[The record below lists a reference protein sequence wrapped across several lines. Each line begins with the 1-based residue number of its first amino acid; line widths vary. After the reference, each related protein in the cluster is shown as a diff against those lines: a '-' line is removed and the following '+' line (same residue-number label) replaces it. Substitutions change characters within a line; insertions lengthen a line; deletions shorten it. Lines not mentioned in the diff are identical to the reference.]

1 MTTRFSTGP
10 FDFDI
15 SAVTCDVNRNN
26 ALKYIGVV
34 LVTLVLLMMSMVA
47 SAQNLE
53 QYRLSADDEISI
65 SVFNEPD
72 LSLEKTRVAANGS
85 ISLPLIGQV
94 QVKGLTVNEVESEI
108 TRMYLGDYLK
118 KPDISVSIV
127 EYRQFYVNGE
137 VDKPGGYSYR
147 EGMTIQRAISLA
159 GGFTERASRSKIRLM
174 RENDPNNVSSVNLT
188 TPVQP
193 GDVITVEESFF

>member
-1 MTTRFSTGP
+1 MTNCYLNTKSSNRHANFLLVGFTFFALFFSSFT
-10 FDFDI
+10 
-15 SAVTCDVNRNN
+15 
-26 ALKYIGVV
+26 
-34 LVTLVLLMMSMVA
+34 M
-47 SAQNLE
+47 AQGLE
-53 QYRLSADDEISI
+53 QYRLGADDEISV

-72 LSLEKTRVAANGS
+72 LSLTKTRVAANGS
-85 ISLPLIGQV
+85 ISMPLIGQV
-94 QVKGLTVNEVESEI
+94 QVKSLTIEQVESEI

-118 KPDISVSIV
+118 KPDVSVSIV

-137 VDKPGGYSYR
+137 VDKPGGFSYR

-174 RENDPNNVSSVNLT
+174 RENYPNNVKNVDLT
-188 TPVQP
+188 TSVQP